1 MRVLLATLF
10 LLNYIG
16 LSGQNSALVVNNGLW
31 HTESAS
37 LVTINGSFHNNSTAD
52 LSGTLYLRDSL
63 VNTDEIFQQGVLIAE
78 GHILNNGIWHENN
91 GELRL
96 NGNNQD
102 LRGTQAIVT
111 GQLTCSGNGDKFLFT
126 DVLINQILKLDS
138 HSLHINQQTVS
149 IIDTALN
156 SLQIENAR
164 LFIDENGKLIRGLP
178 INQFQTFP
186 LTSSNINRVI
196 SVSSNQTG
204 LYGVQIKNNDAS
216 TNGFIRFY
224 VDSATCSTQSSH
236 YYLISQETSTT
247 AVCQIE
253 ITSPDAAD
261 FNFNSISAW
270 NDQGEGVWQ
279 QQFQNSVL
287 ANNQLSVLSNPFAA
301 SVSQPIIL
309 SRKRPEIPVLA
320 GPNQL
325 CAENPMV
332 FTIENPDNALLYNW
346 TAGDGQSATGSAFQ
360 PSSNSAGFLNI
371 SATATDNLNCT
382 SFSAQTNVQINPLPV
397 AQIIVTEPNLPFTF
411 ELYTFDGQ
419 SSTFTQTMNWL
430 IDGNEMNQDFLWVHR
445 FEEPG
450 SYEVSLIA
458 ESDAGCLDTATV
470 NVIVEEGFI
479 IPTIFTPNGDGF
491 NDYWTVKNSKF
502 SQFHIS
508 VFNRFGQIVFES
520 KGPSTS
526 WNGLAPN
533 NEACPDGTYFYVVK
547 ADLPSK
553 TIDLKGSITLVR

>member
-10 LLNYIG
+10 LINYVG
-16 LSGQNSALVVNNGLW
+16 LSGQNNALVVNNGLL

-37 LVTINGSFHNNSTAD
+37 LVTINGSFHNNSIAD

-138 HSLHINQQTVS
+138 QSFYINQQLVS
-149 IIDTALN
+149 ILDTSQT
-156 SLQIENAR
+156 SLQINDAR
-164 LFIDENGKLIRGLP
+164 IYINDNGKLVRGIP
-178 INQFQTFP
+178 TNEFRVFP
-186 LTSSNINRVI
+186 LTSNSIDRV
-196 SVSSNQTG
+196 VSLRSNQEG

-216 TNGFIRFY
+216 IDGFIRFF
-224 VDSATCSTQSSH
+224 VDSATCSTQSNH
-236 YYLISQETSTT
+236 YYFITQETSNN
-247 AVCQIE
+247 AFMQVE
-253 ITSPDAAD
+253 ITSPDTSD
-261 FNFNSISAW
+261 FNFNSLSAW
-270 NDQGEGVWQ
+270 KTIGEGVWQ

-287 ANNQLSVLSNPFAA
+287 ANNQMSVLSDPFVA
-301 SVSQPIIL
+301 SVSQPILL
-309 SRKRPEIPVLA
+309 SRKRPETPMINGESEV
-320 GPNQL
+320 
-325 CAENPMV
+325 CAESQLVVNVLNPA
-332 FTIENPDNALLYNW
+332 NNLQYNW
-346 TAGDGQSATGSAFQ
+346 TAGNGQSGSGISFQ
-360 PSSNSAGFLNI
+360 PNTFVHGLMNVSVI
-371 SATATDNLNCT
+371 ATDNLNCT

-419 SSTFTQTMNWL
+419 SSTFTQNVNWL
-430 IDGNEMNQDFLWVHR
+430 IDGNEINQDFLWVHR

-450 SYEVSLIA
+450 SYEIGLVA
-458 ESDAGCLDTATV
+458 ESEAGCLDTATV

-508 VFNRFGQIVFES
+508 IFNRYGQIVFES
-520 KGPSTS
+520 RGPSTS

-533 NEACPDGTYFYVVK
+533 NEPCPDGTYFYVVK

-553 TIDLKGSITLVR
+553 TIDLTGSVTLVR